1 MRILIDADACP
12 VTALAIKIAKEYNV
26 EIHLFFDN
34 AHQYNSDYAHVYI
47 LDKGRDSV
55 DFFLLSKIKENDIV
69 VTQDYGLASLAL
81 AKKSFVISHNGTLF
95 SNDNID
101 IFLNRRYI
109 SAMARRRNDKV
120 KGPKKRT
127 LGLNNHFSEN
137 LRKLIENNI

>member
-34 AHQYNSDYAHVYI
+34 AHQYNSDYAQVYI

-127 LGLNNHFSEN
+127 PGLNNHFSEN
-137 LRKLIENNI
+137 LRKLIEDNI

>member
-1 MRILIDADACP
+1 MRILVDADACP
-12 VTALAIKIAKEYNV
+12 VTALAIKIAKEYNL

-34 AHQYNSDYAHVYI
+34 AHRFESNYAHVYI
-47 LDKGRDSV
+47 LDQGKDSV

-69 VTQDYGLASLAL
+69 ITQDYGLASLAL
-81 AKKSFVISHNGTLF
+81 AKKSFVISNNGTLF
-95 SNDNID
+95 SNENID

-127 LGLNNHFSEN
+127 SSFNTNFSEN
-137 LRKLIENNI
+137 LRKLIEENL